1 MKNSYNP
8 GNNRM
13 SGFGNSSNGGM
24 GRSSLLGGIG
34 RNPRSSRMVLA
45 ALAAAGA
52 MAWVNRNGGFS
63 QVLNQVKDKAR
74 DMGLGGQQNGSSNS
88 QQGTPASRDL
98 GSQTGGATEFG
109 GQAPQGGLG
118 GTGMSGGTGGRAH
131 TPAGADASDSLNA
144 GIADES
150 TIPDKLP
157 SGTLA

>member
-1 MKNSYNP
+1 MKSSYNP

-24 GRSSLLGGIG
+24 GGRNSLLGGIG

-45 ALAAAGA
+45 ALVAAGA

-74 DMGLGGQQNGSSNS
+74 GMGLGGQQGENQNS
-88 QQGTPASRDL
+88 RSG
-98 GSQTGGATEFG
+98 GSQYG
-109 GQAPQGGLG
+109 GQAPQA
-118 GTGMSGGTGGRAH
+118 GMGAGSMGGGTGGRAH
-131 TPAGADASDSLNA
+131 TASGADASDSFNA
-144 GIADES
+144 GIADENS
-150 TIPDKLP
+150 IPDKLP